1 MRQWLTAPRSS
12 FRAFGSFPL
21 KSARR
26 QQAAAEAGLVLR
38 PRRARCFDEVH
49 DIAAFDLVLVMDRYD
64 FTEVRA
70 RLRFQGFRS
79 SL

>member
-1 MRQWLTAPRSS
+1 M
-12 FRAFGSFPL
+12 
-21 KSARR
+21 
-26 QQAAAEAGLVLR
+26 LR

-70 RLRFQGFRS
+70 CLRFEGLRS
-79 SL
+79 WSFGLWLRFWARHGLRP